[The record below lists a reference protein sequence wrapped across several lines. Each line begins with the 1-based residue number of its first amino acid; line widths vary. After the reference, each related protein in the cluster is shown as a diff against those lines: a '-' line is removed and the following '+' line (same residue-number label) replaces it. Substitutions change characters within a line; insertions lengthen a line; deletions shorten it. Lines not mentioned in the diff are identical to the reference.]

1 MNKSRL
7 ILRSLLLMLILW
19 AINAIVVQW
28 PVHMVEQKPAARVA
42 KERLTVVE
50 TEGARVRNVV
60 E

>member
-1 MNKSRL
+1 MNKSKL

-19 AINAIVVQW
+19 AVNALVLKW
-28 PVHMVEQKPAARVA
+28 PVHVVEQKPEVQVA
-42 KERLTVVE
+42 KDRLTVVE

>member
-1 MNKSRL
+1 MNKSKL

-19 AINAIVVQW
+19 AVNAIVLKW
-28 PVHMVEQKPAARVA
+28 PVHVVEPKPAAWPA
-42 KERLTVVE
+42 KERLTEVE